1 MLLLF
6 MLEVYW
12 KVTVSQQQILDF
24 LSFRICVLRS
34 MHQWKVSV
42 HNMNASGCEKAQWLD
57 LPSHVPEYSAKET
70 HLRGIERQP
79 SRTELIQFSLSDL
92 HGALEF
98 WIADNV
104 KVVRC

>member
-1 MLLLF
+1 MPLVVRKHNGWAF
-6 MLEVYW
+6 PA
-12 KVTVSQQQILDF
+12 IF
-24 LSFRICVLRS
+24 L
-34 MHQWKVSV
+34 
-42 HNMNASGCEKAQWLD
+42 NM
-57 LPSHVPEYSAKET
+57 SAEET

-79 SRTELIQFSLSDL
+79 SRTELIQISLSLSLSDL